1 MRLFWKL
8 FCCMV
13 AMTALACS
21 IGGFLLIDGQFRAG
35 LSAQADLAVTEH
47 LILRRML
54 LREMQFSHG
63 TSQEDLARLADE
75 AAASLG
81 HSEDSFRLSSETG
94 AALAGDALP
103 AQSRLA
109 GALSRE
115 QMGWEVLRDGDRI
128 YLHAA
133 SPLTTEDGVVY
144 LDTWR
149 EAGDLLSA
157 RQAQYHVFF
166 YLLL

>member
-1 MRLFWKL
+1 
-8 FCCMV
+8 MV

-21 IGGFLLIDGQFRAG
+21 ISGFLLIDGQFRAG
-35 LSAQADLAVTEH
+35 LTAQADVAVTEH

-63 TSQEDLARLADE
+63 LSQEDIARLADE

-103 AQSRLA
+103 AESRLT
-109 GALSRE
+109 GAL
-115 QMGWEVLRDGDRI
+115 
-128 YLHAA
+128 
-133 SPLTTEDGVVY
+133 
-144 LDTWR
+144 
-149 EAGDLLSA
+149 
-157 RQAQYHVFF
+157 
-166 YLLL
+166 

>member
-1 MRLFWKL
+1 
-8 FCCMV
+8 
-13 AMTALACS
+13 
-21 IGGFLLIDGQFRAG
+21 
-35 LSAQADLAVTEH
+35 
-47 LILRRML
+47 ML

-103 AQSRLA
+103 AQSRLT

-115 QMGWEVLRDGDRI
+115 QMGWEVLPGRGS
-128 YLHAA
+128 YLPPR
-133 SPLTTEDGVVY
+133 SKPSTTEDGVV
-144 LDTWR
+144 
-149 EAGDLLSA
+149 
-157 RQAQYHVFF
+157 
-166 YLLL
+166 